1 MIDHCMSAFAEYSK
15 DLAFRIYITDGLKVI
30 SENTAHFAGGSSLQL
45 RWFDLINPEP
55 EEEKEKVQDLR
66 SCDDIVNSIWRKID
80 MR

>member
-55 EEEKEKVQDLR
+55 EEEKEEVQDLR